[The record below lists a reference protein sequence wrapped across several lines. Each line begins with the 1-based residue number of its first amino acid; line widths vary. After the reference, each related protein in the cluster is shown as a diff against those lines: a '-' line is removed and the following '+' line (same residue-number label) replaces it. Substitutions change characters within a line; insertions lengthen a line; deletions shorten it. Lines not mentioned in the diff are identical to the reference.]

1 MSVDVLRPRSRDPD
15 GERDASLRLPVLLV
29 LLRPLSRLPHDRPDT
44 PLPMTRTAVLR
55 IHPVVYWVGGIRGF
69 FDSV

>member
-44 PLPMTRTAVLR
+44 PLPMTRTRTVVLR
-55 IHPVVYWVGGIRGF
+55 IHPVVYWGGGYTRVF
-69 FDSV
+69 